1 MPLQS
6 LEVSDLVE
14 LYRQAKKRFDEDAAF
29 QETSR
34 KEVVNLQVGWPDAGA
49 PPLMLAHRL

>member
-1 MPLQS
+1 MQLFGTNEAGVIAQS

-14 LYRQAKKRFDEDAAF
+14 LYRQAKKRFDEDTVF

-34 KEVVNLQVGWPDAGA
+34 KEVVNLQV
-49 PPLMLAHRL
+49 RST